1 MIANIHYQKLRIGEF
16 IQFLDNSISICK
28 NNDPVALEID
38 TTLNPLEE
46 SLGNIEAVFN
56 KERGSKLT
64 EDIIVLNKR
73 RDNAIKLLTLHAK
86 GYSRYCF
93 EEAKRQAAEKI
104 YKAITK
110 YGHSIYRLNYQ
121 AETSTLSILV
131 NELLSDPGLARAV
144 NTLDLQP
151 AVNELETA
159 NELFNDKYL
168 SRVIDMADMA
178 AESASAQRKTAMKHY
193 RRLIK
198 LIEALAVVSGQD
210 RYQSLINELNELIET
225 YNEEADSRAGNNKTK
240 AEGE

>member
-1 MIANIHYQKLRIGEF
+1 MIATIHYQKLWVSEF
-16 IQFLDNSISICK
+16 IQFLKNLTSICR
-28 NNDPVALEID
+28 NNHPAALSID
-38 TTLNPLEE
+38 TALIPLEE
-46 SLGNIEAVFN
+46 NIN
-56 KERGSKLT
+56 KLDALFKKEQGSHLT
-64 EDIIVLNKR
+64 KEIVALDKR

-144 NTLDLQP
+144 NTLDIQP
-151 AVNELETA
+151 VVNELKTA
-159 NELFNDKYL
+159 NDFFNDMYL
-168 SRVIDMADMA
+168 SRVINMADMA

-225 YNEEADSRAGNNKTK
+225 YNEEADSRVGNI
-240 AEGE
+240 